1 MTVPFFTFG
10 NLSRLREFDLCWASQ
25 FLADFGAVARPIRLT
40 AVTTL
45 SLGSWAAVEVLL
57 PPRRAKKDACL
68 TSFFFNY
75 LHGSADMPGKQA
87 APLHSIRVVGIY
99 ARTLPLHELCRHD
112 NERHTGLINLR
123 EGDANFVVEFLRQP
137 QTCDPDDRVIVRHF
151 TSPFDVLP

>member
-87 APLHSIRVVGIY
+87 APPHSIRVVGIY
-99 ARTLPLHELCRHD
+99 AEHFPSMSFAAMTTSGTL
-112 NERHTGLINLR
+112 
-123 EGDANFVVEFLRQP
+123 VSS
-137 QTCDPDDRVIVRHF
+137 TCGRVTPISSSSFCASHKLATRMIA
-151 TSPFDVLP
+151 S